1 MHETYVDKAFGQ
13 LRSLLND
20 TLVEVCVNP
29 DGQVWFENRG
39 DAFMQRSNITM
50 SPDEVRDA
58 GMQIAAE
65 GNIRLSEKHPVGSV
79 SINYRDWL
87 IRAQMVQHPVVRGGD
102 ALSMR
107 FFKSDTEMFTPAYL
121 GDGPQSASAQRRAL
135 TNTVAELA
143 KVDLEQALIMCV
155 KEKLNVV
162 VSGGTSS
169 GKTTIA
175 RWLVAEVDPRERI
188 LTIEDVPDLM
198 PGQPNKVMMVSN
210 RLDPVR
216 SPNVLLQS
224 SLRMRPDR
232 IILSEVTGADAYTF
246 LKAINTGHGGSI
258 TTIHAETA
266 ELAVE
271 RMAQTALEADG
282 KMTYQDMIAYVV
294 RSIDVIVHVGKRD
307 GKRGVLEVF
316 LPSRYGA
323 SEEIENG
330 LPDVSKTE
338 RVRCGRG
345 DGLVSVV

>member
-1 MHETYVDKAFGQ
+1 MDETYVDKAFGQ
-13 LRSLLND
+13 LRALLKND
-20 TLVEVCVNP
+20 LVEICVNP

-39 DAFMQRSNITM
+39 DPSMQLSQIRL
-50 SPDEVRDA
+50 SPEEVRDA

-65 GNIRLSEKHPVGSV
+65 GNIRLSEKNPVGSV

-102 ALSMR
+102 ALAMR
-107 FFKSDTEMFTPAYL
+107 FFQADTEMFEPAYL
-121 GDGPQSASAQRRAL
+121 GDGPESASAARREL
-135 TNTVAELA
+135 TNKVWGLAEGNLT
-143 KVDLEQALIMCV
+143 DALKMCV
-155 KEKLNVV
+155 TEKLNLV

-169 GKTTIA
+169 GKTSIA
-175 RWLVAEVDPRERI
+175 RWLVAQVDQKERI

-198 PGQPNKVMMVSN
+198 PRQPNKVMMVSN
-210 RLDPVR
+210 RLDPIR
-216 SPNVLLQS
+216 SPDALLQS

-232 IILSEVTGADAYTF
+232 IILSEVTGSDAYTF

-282 KMTYQDMIAYVV
+282 KMTYEDMIAYVI
-294 RSIDVIVHVGKRD
+294 RSIDVIVHVGKRN

-316 LPSRYGA
+316 LPSRYDA
-323 SEEIENG
+323 PKEIVDE
-330 LPDVSKTE
+330 T
-338 RVRCGRG
+338 
-345 DGLVSVV
+345 

>member
-1 MHETYVDKAFGQ
+1 MDESYVDKAFGQ
-13 LRSLLND
+13 LRNLLND
-20 TLVEVCVNP
+20 DLVEICVNP

-39 DAFMQRSNITM
+39 DASMQLSSIKL
-50 SPDEVRDA
+50 SDEEVRDA

-107 FFKSDTEMFTPAYL
+107 FFKADTEMFEPAYL
-121 GDGPQSASAQRRAL
+121 GDGPESASAARREL
-135 TNTVAELA
+135 TNRVWGLAEGNLT
-143 KVDLEQALIMCV
+143 EALKMCV
-155 KEKLNVV
+155 KEKLNLV

-169 GKTTIA
+169 GKTTFA
-175 RWLVAEVDPRERI
+175 RWLVAQVDDSERL

-198 PGQPNKVMMVSN
+198 PRQPNKVMMVSN
-210 RLDPVR
+210 RLDPIR
-216 SPNVLLQS
+216 SPDVLLQS

-232 IILSEVTGADAYTF
+232 IILSEVTGSDAYTF

-282 KMTYQDMIAYVV
+282 KMTYQDMISYVT

-316 LPSRYGA
+316 LPSRYDQQK
-323 SEEIENG
+323 
-330 LPDVSKTE
+330 DVVDDT
-338 RVRCGRG
+338 
-345 DGLVSVV
+345 

>member
-1 MHETYVDKAFGQ
+1 MKQSPVR
-13 LRSLLND
+13 L
-20 TLVEVCVNP
+20 
-29 DGQVWFENRG
+29 
-39 DAFMQRSNITM
+39 SNN
-50 SPDEVRDA
+50 EVRDA

-65 GNIRLSEKHPVGSV
+65 GNIRLSDKHPVGSA
-79 SINYRDWL
+79 SINYREWL

-107 FFKSDTEMFTPAYL
+107 FFKSDTEMFEPAYF
-121 GDGPQSASAQRRAL
+121 GNGPQSASAIRRDL
-135 TNTVAELA
+135 VARVSELA
-143 KVDLEQALIMCV
+143 KTDLIGALKMCV
-155 KEKLNVV
+155 AEKLNLV

-175 RWLVAEVDPRERI
+175 RWLVAQVDHGERI
-188 LTIEDVPDLM
+188 ITIEDVPDLM
-198 PGQPNKVMMVSN
+198 PLQPNKFMMISN
-210 RLDPVR
+210 RLDPIR
-216 SPNVLLQS
+216 SPDVLLQS

-282 KMTYQDMIAYVV
+282 KMTYQDMISYVV

-307 GKRGVLEVF
+307 GKRGVLQVF
-316 LPSRYGA
+316 LPSQYNQ
-323 SEEIENG
+323 SEEFLNAE
-330 LPDVSKTE
+330 S
-338 RVRCGRG
+338 
-345 DGLVSVV
+345 

>member
-1 MHETYVDKAFGQ
+1 MDDSYVDKAFGQ
-13 LRSLLND
+13 LSKLLSD
-20 TLVEVCVNP
+20 DLVEICVNP
-29 DGQVWFENRG
+29 DGQVWYERRG
-39 DAFMQRSNITM
+39 DPSMRLSTIKLTEE
-50 SPDEVRDA
+50 EVRDA

-65 GNIRLSEKHPVGSV
+65 GNIRLSDKHPVGSV
-79 SINYRDWL
+79 SINYREWL
-87 IRAQMVQHPVVRGGD
+87 IRAQIVHPPVVRGGD

-107 FFKSDTEMFTPAYL
+107 FFKADTEMFEPAYL
-121 GDGPQSASAQRRAL
+121 GEGPESASAARREL
-135 TNTVAELA
+135 TNRVWGLAEANLT
-143 KVDLEQALIMCV
+143 DALKMCV
-155 KEKLNVV
+155 KEKLNLV

-169 GKTTIA
+169 GKTTVA
-175 RWLVAEVDPRERI
+175 RWLVGQVDDSERI

-198 PGQPNKVMMVSN
+198 PQQPNKVMMVSN
-210 RLDPVR
+210 RLDPIR
-216 SPNVLLQS
+216 SPDVLLQS

-232 IILSEVTGADAYTF
+232 IILSEVTGSDAYTF

-316 LPSRYGA
+316 LPSHYKH
-323 SEEIENG
+323 EKEIV
-330 LPDVSKTE
+330 D
-338 RVRCGRG
+338 
-345 DGLVSVV
+345 DA

>member
-1 MHETYVDKAFGQ
+1 MEASYVDKAFGQ
-13 LRSLLND
+13 LRSLFND
-20 TLVEVCVNP
+20 DLVEICVNP
-29 DGQVWFENRG
+29 DGKVWVENRG
-39 DAFMQRSNITM
+39 DAFMKLTAIKM
-50 SPDEVRDA
+50 SPEEVRDA

-65 GNIRLSEKHPVGSV
+65 GDIRMSEKHPVGSV
-79 SINYRDWL
+79 SIDYRDWL
-87 IRAQMVQHPVVRGGD
+87 IRAQMVQDPVVRGGD

-107 FFKSDTEMFTPAYL
+107 FFKAGTEMFVPAYF
-121 GDGPQSASAQRRAL
+121 DGGPKSASATRRAL
-135 TNTVAELA
+135 ISKVAELA
-143 KVDLEQALIMCV
+143 VVDLEGALKMCV
-155 KEKLNVV
+155 TEKLNLV

-175 RWLVAEVDPRERI
+175 RWLVAQVDDRERI

-198 PGQPNKVMMVSN
+198 PRQPNKVMMVSN
-210 RLDPVR
+210 RHDPVR
-216 SPNVLLQS
+216 SPDVLLQS

-282 KMTYQDMIAYVV
+282 KMTYQDMISYVV
-294 RSIDVIVHVGKRD
+294 RSIDVIVHVGKRG

-316 LPSRYGA
+316 LPSSYEKTR
-323 SEEIENG
+323 EIE
-330 LPDVSKTE
+330 DVSTE
-338 RVRCGRG
+338 NG
-345 DGLVSVV
+345 